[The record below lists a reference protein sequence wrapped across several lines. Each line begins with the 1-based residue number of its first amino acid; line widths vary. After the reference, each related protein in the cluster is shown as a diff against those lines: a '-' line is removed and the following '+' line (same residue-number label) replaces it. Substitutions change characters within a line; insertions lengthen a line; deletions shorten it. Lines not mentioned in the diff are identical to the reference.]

1 MDRRTFLRRTLIA
14 SPGLVLTGSAGAAR
28 VMRGADN
35 SGWRSFE
42 VTFKIEI
49 VNADGMTQAWLPL
62 PLLVDTDYYA
72 KGVNR
77 WNGNFRFARVVRCD
91 GYGTGLLHAEWPAGV
106 DAPALELSC
115 HFATRDRRIDLSNPA
130 ARVNPERTSVLRHFL
145 QPSRLIPTDGVVA
158 ETSRRI
164 TGGLSSDRDK
174 ARAIY
179 DWLVENT
186 FRDPKVRGCGRGDI
200 KAMLETG
207 YLGGKCADINALY
220 VGLARAAGLPA
231 RDLYGVR
238 CADSREFHCLG
249 KSGDIT
255 RAQHCRAEVYL
266 SDHGWLPVD
275 PADVR
280 KVILEEKTSQLSPE
294 DPIVRRARKILFGG
308 WEMNYLPF
316 NFAHDLELPGS
327 AGEPLPFLM
336 YPQAETGGG
345 RRDPLE
351 PAAFRY
357 GIQARELHRSSS

>member
-14 SPGLVLTGSAGAAR
+14 SPALVLTGRSGAAR
-28 VMRGADN
+28 PVPDAAD

-42 VTFKIEI
+42 VTFKAEI
-49 VNADGMTQAWLPL
+49 LNPDGITRAWFPL
-62 PLLVDTDYYA
+62 PLLTNTGYYTLSS
-72 KGVNR
+72 NR
-77 WNGNFRFARVVRCD
+77 WTGNFRFARLVRCD
-91 GYGTGLLHAEWPAGV
+91 GYGTGLLHAEWPAGAG
-106 DAPALELSC
+106 APGLELTC
-115 HFATRDRRIDLSNPA
+115 RCATRDRRVDLKSRA
-130 ARVNPERTSVLRHFL
+130 APRNPERTSVLRHFL

-164 TGGLSSDRDK
+164 TRGFSGDRDK

-179 DWLVENT
+179 DWVVENSS
-186 FRDPKVRGCGRGDI
+186 RNPKVRGCGRGDI
-200 KAMLETG
+200 KAMLDTG

-238 CADSREFHCLG
+238 CADSRDFHCLG

-266 SDHGWLPVD
+266 SDRGWVPVD

-280 KVILEEKTSQLSPE
+280 KVVLEEKSSQLSLE
-294 DPIVRRARKILFGG
+294 DPIVLRARAKLFGG

-316 NFAHDLELPGS
+316 NYAHDIKLPGS
-327 AGEPLPFLM
+327 SGVPVPFLM

-357 GIQARELHRSSS
+357 GIEAREL